1 MYGDKARSGL
11 SIYDVRAYFID
22 IGRNHFGRV
31 SARITLPVRDV
42 FGVAVDVTVSFL
54 GGVGAVG
61 GNAYERGVSGR
72 FPCKESKTL
81 AGLLIRLAI
90 ELDQKL
96 TEERD
101 TAKRTRQGRLPL

>member
-1 MYGDKARSGL
+1 MYGDKTRAGV
-11 SIYDVRAYFID
+11 SIFDVRAYFRD

-31 SARITLPVRDV
+31 SAHITLPVRDV
-42 FGVAVDVTVSFL
+42 PGVAVDVTVRFM
-54 GGVGAVG
+54 GGVGALG
-61 GNAYERGVSGR
+61 GSTYERGVSGG
-72 FPCKESKTL
+72 FPCSQSRTL
-81 AGLLIRLAI
+81 AGLLLRLAL